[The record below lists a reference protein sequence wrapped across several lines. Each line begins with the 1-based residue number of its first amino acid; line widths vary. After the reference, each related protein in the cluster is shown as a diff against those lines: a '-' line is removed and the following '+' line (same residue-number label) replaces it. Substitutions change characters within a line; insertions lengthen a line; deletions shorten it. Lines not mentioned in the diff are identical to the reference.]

1 MEMSGRAGE
10 GFSPLAG
17 QAVHIVR
24 LVTDVP
30 NGGKADVVITC
41 LTDHVTPP
49 FNFLLFLLT
58 YLFFVWESNK

>member
-17 QAVHIVR
+17 RAAHIVR

-41 LTDHVTPP
+41 LTDHVAPP
-49 FNFLLFLLT
+49 LNFFTIFIDLLIFCLGI
-58 YLFFVWESNK
+58 